1 MSRTVLVRGARQL
14 ITLHAPREPRRGPAL
29 KELGIIR
36 DGALLME
43 DGRIVEVGP
52 SRRVENLAQSR
63 NAHEIDATGRVVM
76 PGFVDCHTHL
86 VSGVPWLNESDAPAD
101 GIEHQPGTFGLA
113 IRPVRY
119 SSTSRLEARARQVVD
134 GMIRHG
140 TTTLEAQSGSGVDET
155 GELKILRV
163 LAKLHRAPLDVV
175 PTFLN
180 PQAIP
185 LSRTCSELMP
195 KIHRRGLARFAAF
208 RCDEHVFNMEQANRY
223 LEAARGLGFRLK
235 VHTGEGRQNLG
246 VGLAVAQEAIS
257 ADHLD
262 YLDRSDV
269 ELLARSNTMAVL
281 LPGAA
286 FHAGCSRYAPAR
298 QLIDAGA
305 AVALATDFNPSTS
318 PTYSMQMIVALACA
332 QMRMTPEEAICA
344 ATFNAACAIGCEQRV
359 GSLEA
364 GKSADLIILNASDYR
379 EIPYHFGVNLV
390 RMTVKRGETVYQEG
404 NIGARPED
412 VPPGP
417 AHRDLRLS

>member
-14 ITLHAPREPRRGPAL
+14 LTLHAPREPRRGPAL

-36 DGALLME
+36 DGALLIE

-86 VSGVPWLNESDAPAD
+86 VSGVPSLNESEGPAD
-101 GIEHQPGTFGLA
+101 RIEHQPGTFGLT

-119 SSTSRLEARARQVVD
+119 SSTRRLESRARQVID

-163 LAKLHRAPLDVV
+163 LAKLHKAPLDVV
-175 PTFLN
+175 PTFLS

-185 LSRTCSELMP
+185 LSRTCTELMP

-208 RCDEHVFNMEQANRY
+208 RYDEQVFNMEQANRY

-235 VHTGEGRQNLG
+235 IHTGDGGQNLG

-262 YLDRSDV
+262 NVDESDV
-269 ELLARSNTMAVL
+269 ELLARSNTIAVL
-281 LPGAA
+281 LPGSA
-286 FHAGCSRYAPAR
+286 FHMGCSRYAPAR
-298 QLIDAGA
+298 RLIDAGA

-344 ATFNAACAIGCEQRV
+344 ATFNAACAIGCEQRA
-359 GSLEA
+359 GSLET

-390 RMTVKRGETVYQEG
+390 RMTVKRGETVYEEG
-404 NIGARPED
+404 KVGSRED
-412 VPPGP
+412 MPRGP

>member
-1 MSRTVLVRGARQL
+1 MSRAVLVRGARQL
-14 ITLHAPREPRRGPAL
+14 LTLHAPREPRRGPAL
-29 KELGIIR
+29 RELGIIR

-63 NAHEIDATGRVVM
+63 KAQEIDATGRVVM
-76 PGFVDCHTHL
+76 PGFVDCHTQL
-86 VSGVPWLNESDAPAD
+86 VCGVPWLNESEALAD
-101 GIEHQPGTFGLA
+101 GIEHQPGTFGLT
-113 IRPVRY
+113 IRAVRY
-119 SSTSRLEARARQVVD
+119 SSTRRLEARARHVVD

-163 LAKLHRAPLDVV
+163 LSKLHRAPLDVV
-175 PTFLN
+175 PTFLS
-180 PQAIP
+180 PRAIP
-185 LSRTCSELMP
+185 LSWTCTELMP
-195 KIHRRGLARFAAF
+195 KIHRRGLARFAAYY
-208 RCDEHVFNMEQANRY
+208 CDEQVFNMEQANRY
-223 LEAARGLGFRLK
+223 LEAARGLGFQLK
-235 VHTGEGRQNLG
+235 IHTGDGRQNLG
-246 VGLAVAQEAIS
+246 VGLAVAQGAIS
-257 ADHLD
+257 ADHLN

-281 LPGAA
+281 LPGSVL
-286 FHAGCSRYAPAR
+286 HMGCSRYAPAR

-344 ATFNAACAIGCEQRV
+344 ATFNAACAIGCEQRA
-359 GSLEA
+359 GSLET

-390 RMTVKRGETVYQEG
+390 RMTVKRGETVYEEG
-404 NIGARPED
+404 KVRSPED
-412 VPPGP
+412 MPRSP
-417 AHRDLRLS
+417 AHRGFRVS